1 MIKNIETRK
10 INWTIVGARVSS
22 AQFCLNLEKK
32 ITIFK
37 LKVKTYILIKE
48 QLKHYRFFK
57 S

>member
-22 AQFCLNLEKK
+22 AQFCLNLEK
-32 ITIFK
+32 INYYF
-37 LKVKTYILIKE
+37 
-48 QLKHYRFFK
+48 QAQ